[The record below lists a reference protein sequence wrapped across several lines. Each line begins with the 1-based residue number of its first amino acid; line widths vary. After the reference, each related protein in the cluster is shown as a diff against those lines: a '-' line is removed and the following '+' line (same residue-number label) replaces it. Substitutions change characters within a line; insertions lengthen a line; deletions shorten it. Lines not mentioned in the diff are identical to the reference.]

1 VTTRR
6 MLPRAEPPTD
16 EAQIWIDH
24 DHAVI
29 SGAPHAHD
37 TVELLEREPD
47 ESEARFEARAVHEV
61 EGEPR
66 IVVSGPAFARTG
78 FERAYVA
85 ITHRPDR
92 LVETH

>member
-1 VTTRR
+1 MTTRKK
-6 MLPRAEPPTD
+6 LP
-16 EAQIWIDH
+16 EAWRTADGTQVWIDH

-29 SGAPHAHD
+29 SGATRDHD
-37 TVELLEREPD
+37 TVELLERKPD
-47 ESEARFEARAVHEV
+47 ESEAIFEARAVHEV
-61 EGEPR
+61 VDEAR

-92 LVETH
+92 LVEAK

>member
-1 VTTRR
+1 MTTRR
-6 MLPRAEPPTD
+6 KLPQTSPSTEET
-16 EAQIWIDH
+16 QVWIDH
-24 DHAVI
+24 EHAVI
-29 SGAPHAHD
+29 SGAAHAHD
-37 TVELLEREPD
+37 TVELLEREPG

-61 EGEPR
+61 ADEPK

-92 LVETH
+92 LAEAG